1 MGLVVGLSLIVAGLV
16 IYAWACSR
24 PLSMLLAFLG
34 GAVPTL
40 LGNAVLA
47 RAGYLDGARL
57 WIFTICW
64 GAALVVVHQT
74 ASVLRGVR
82 TTADGLAS
90 APMEVASPRDELRSL
105 AEWARGPAG
114 FVLVPEGVVQVGDN
128 HLAVLVH
135 SDGTRVEVIQ
145 GDGIPAGY
153 ACATEMSSGRPVVS
167 VPWSHGIED
176 GRVRVPGATLPELLA
191 HHRTEVARRVA
202 GGDSVHA
209 IALDDALAIVMTSDQ
224 DEVEAMLAA
233 PWRHSL
239 HVALQQGPL
248 RALVDR

>member
-1 MGLVVGLSLIVAGLV
+1 MELVIGLSLIAAGLAT
-16 IYAWACSR
+16 YAWVCAR

-47 RAGYLDGARL
+47 QAGYLDGARL

-64 GAALVVVHQT
+64 GALLVVVHQT
-74 ASVLRGVR
+74 ATVVRGVR
-82 TTADGLAS
+82 TTADGLIA
-90 APMEVASPRDELRSL
+90 APVEVASPRDELRRL
-105 AEWARGPAG
+105 AESMQGPAG

-135 SDGTRVEVIQ
+135 SDGTRVEIIQ

-153 ACATEMSSGRPVVS
+153 ACATEMSSGRAVVS
-167 VPWSHGIED
+167 VPWSHGIDE
-176 GRVRVPGATLPELLA
+176 GRIRVPGATLPELLE
-191 HHRTEVARRVA
+191 HHHAEVARRVA
-202 GGDSVHA
+202 GGDRVCP
-209 IALDDALAIVMTSDQ
+209 IAVGDALAIVMLSDQ
-224 DEVEAMLAA
+224 DEAAAVLAA

-239 HVALQQGPL
+239 QIALQQGPL
-248 RALVDR
+248 RALVGR